1 MSNTSEEIEEEIEVV
16 IEDEASEEEV
26 QSAEPVEDQPEVIVE
41 EESENT
47 GSDEELTDYSKNVQ
61 NRIKK
66 LTDKYRKEERDKQEA
81 LRLTSQLMEEK
92 RR

>member
-26 QSAEPVEDQPEVIVE
+26 QSAGPVEDQPEVIVE

-47 GSDEELTDYSKNVQ
+47 GSDEELPITVKTF
-61 NRIKK
+61 RIES
-66 LTDKYRKEERDKQEA
+66 RN
-81 LRLTSQLMEEK
+81 
-92 RR
+92 